1 MRDATASPRT
11 FLVKAEP
18 LTAAAFA
25 PFGQVVAGGDTAL
38 TSASDGDELT
48 LDVIRHHRRDFV
60 IDHLNRHHHAT
71 QTLVPLGKQPCVITV
86 APAGVDF
93 SDEAHLET
101 LRAFVMDGTVGI
113 TLALGT
119 WHDGPWPLMDVVDL
133 VNLQGRDVLA
143 NDNEVVHLD
152 HGLGVV
158 LGVVL

>member
-1 MRDATASPRT
+1 MGSELRT
-11 FLVKAEP
+11 HLVRAEP
-18 LTAAAFA
+18 LTTAAFA
-25 PFGQVVAGGDTAL
+25 PFGQVIAGGDAAR

-71 QTLVPLGKQPCVITV
+71 QTLVPLDKAACIITV
-86 APAGVDF
+86 APAAVDF
-93 SDEAHLET
+93 TDEAHLDT
-101 LRAFVMDGTVGI
+101 LRAFILDGTVGI

-133 VNLQGRDVLA
+133 INLQGRDVLA

-152 HGLGVV
+152 KDLGVV